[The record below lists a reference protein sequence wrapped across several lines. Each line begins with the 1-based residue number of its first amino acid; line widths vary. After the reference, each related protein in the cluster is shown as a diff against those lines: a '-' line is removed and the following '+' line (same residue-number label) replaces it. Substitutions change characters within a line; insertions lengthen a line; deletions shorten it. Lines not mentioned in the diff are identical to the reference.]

1 MNAPDFNKIETLYAK
16 YEDRFKK
23 FAELLGVYNKRYNLT
38 SITDEKSVL
47 YKHFFDSMAGLDE
60 FYAESSVVEI
70 GSGGGFPSIP
80 LKIVRDDLRFTLV
93 ESTGKKCDFLR
104 AAVAELG
111 LKNVEVVHSRA
122 EELGKNVHYRE
133 QFDVCCARAVARLNT
148 LVEYCLPFVK
158 IGGRFLA
165 YKGEAEEEISEAK
178 HAISLLGGSKV
189 QYVRYALP
197 ENYGCRTLVSVQ
209 KASATPAA
217 YPRGNGKERSKPIV

>member
-23 FAELLGVYNKRYNLT
+23 FAELLGVYNKMYNLT

-47 YKHFFDSMAGLDE
+47 YKHFFDSMAGIDE

-104 AAVAELG
+104 AAIDELG
-111 LKNVEVVHSRA
+111 
-122 EELGKNVHYRE
+122 
-133 QFDVCCARAVARLNT
+133 
-148 LVEYCLPFVK
+148 
-158 IGGRFLA
+158 
-165 YKGEAEEEISEAK
+165 
-178 HAISLLGGSKV
+178 
-189 QYVRYALP
+189 
-197 ENYGCRTLVSVQ
+197 
-209 KASATPAA
+209 
-217 YPRGNGKERSKPIV
+217 